1 MNVGLGGLVQI
12 PILPI
17 FAIIVFLMSFSLF
30 SIHYAHAQFASVLD
44 STLCKQIGGFWYDTQ
59 DVPSNLC
66 TLGSDNLANCNY
78 PTDPGCSQ
86 FNSVTIDSVII
97 PAGTTLQVGPLATLT
112 INGILVIQSG
122 SDSILPGT
130 LESLGSTIN
139 NGIINNYG
147 VLQVE
152 AGSFDNFGTINVYG
166 ILANYDIVDN
176 NLTIDNECGGIIS
189 GNPISGNP
197 IVNDCDSEII

>member
-1 MNVGLGGLVQI
+1 MDKN

-17 FAIIVFLMSFSLF
+17 LVILAFVVSFTLF
-30 SIHYAHAQFASVLD
+30 SIRDAQAQFAPVLD
-44 STLCKQIGGFWYDTQ
+44 STLCKQIGGFWSVTQ
-59 DVPSNLC
+59 DVPGSLCAIGSN
-66 TLGSDNLANCNY
+66 NLTDCNS

-86 FNSVTIDSVII
+86 FNSVTIDSLII
-97 PAGTTLQVGPLATLT
+97 PAGTTLQVGSPATLT
-112 INGILVIQSG
+112 INGILVIESG

-130 LESLGSTIN
+130 LDSLGSTVN

-147 VLQVE
+147 QLQVE
-152 AGSFDNFGTINVYG
+152 SGSFNNFDTINVYG
-166 ILANYDIVDN
+166 TLANFDTVDN

-197 IVNDCDSEII
+197 IVNDCDNQIT